1 MSIPVQMHN
10 FSMHFAQKYTLIARI
25 YVQAQISSKGCGLIA
40 QKNKL
45 LSTLMVLSL

>member
-10 FSMHFAQKYTLIARI
+10 FSMHFAQKYAWLAQI
-25 YVQAQISSKGCGLIA
+25 YVQAQTSSKGCGLIA

-45 LSTLMVLSL
+45 LSTLTVLSS